1 MTPPPRVRRRI
12 RSRELPY
19 VPSYLKVGQK
29 CEVCSDLATGLHYR
43 AITCE
48 GCKGFFRR
56 FYQKEQPRF
65 VCKKQ
70 LPNQQCPC
78 PISKSTRNACQRC
91 RLEKCLKVGMDPQ
104 LVLDEVQRRA
114 KRGLI
119 EKNRTRKQLMGRLAR
134 IQKAQFRGFS
144 PQLQLPNFSQVNLVI
159 PYIL

>member
-19 VPSYLKVGQK
+19 VPSYLKNGQK
-29 CEVCSDLATGLHYR
+29 CEVCSDSATGLHYR

-56 FYQKEQPRF
+56 VYQKEQQRF
-65 VCKKQ
+65 VCKNQ

-78 PISKSTRNACQRC
+78 PISKSTRNACQKC
-91 RLEKCLKVGMDPQ
+91 RLEKCLNVGMDPQ

-119 EKNRTRKQLMGRLAR
+119 EKNRTRKQMMGRLAR
-134 IQKAQFRGFS
+134 IQKAQFRGFNSLS
-144 PQLQLPNFSQVNLVI
+144 PSQASLFI
-159 PYIL
+159 PYISSLK